1 MTAFFLALI
10 GAALVT
16 NLLLLLPAGA
26 DALRQR
32 PEQWTLLGPVSALLI
47 ALATPLSWLL
57 FKGVLAPLQLDA
69 LRLFIYLPL
78 LAAVA
83 WLCVSLLSRRSELA
97 REESDAASLPTTSP
111 GSPASWLLRGPLCV
125 SGGAALGSLLL
136 AESQS
141 FLLAIAQGIG
151 GGLGFWLA
159 LRVLADLLERVDR
172 QAIPRALRGAPLV
185 LISVGL
191 AGMALLGL
199 QGLVR

>member
-1 MTAFFLALI
+1 MTAFLLALI

-26 DALRQR
+26 DALRHR
-32 PEQWTLLGPVSALLI
+32 PEQWAQLGPVSALLI
-47 ALATPLSWLL
+47 TLATPLGWLL
-57 FKGVLAPLQLDA
+57 FHGVLMPLQLDA

-78 LAAVA
+78 LAAA
-83 WLCVSLLSRRSELA
+83 ACCCAYLFSRRSELA
-97 REESDAASLPTTSP
+97 REPGAVVQQETASISSRASSLLP
-111 GSPASWLLRGPLCV
+111 GA
-125 SGGAALGSLLL
+125 GAALGSLLL

-141 FLLAIAQGIG
+141 FALSIAQGIG

-159 LRVLADLLERVDR
+159 LRVLADLLARVDM
-172 QAIPRALRGAPLV
+172 QAVPKGLRGAPLL

-199 QGLVR
+199 QGLVH

>member
-1 MTAFFLALI
+1 MTAFLLALI

-16 NLLLLLPAGA
+16 NLLLVLPAGA

-32 PEQWTLLGPVSALLI
+32 PEQSAQSGPVSALLI
-47 ALATPLSWLL
+47 ALATPLGWLL
-57 FKGVLAPLQLDA
+57 FHGVLVPLQLDA

-83 WLCVSLLSRRSELA
+83 WFSIYLITALARRSELA
-97 REESDAASLPTTSP
+97 REPGAAVHQKTASTSSRASSLLPS
-111 GSPASWLLRGPLCV
+111 A
-125 SGGAALGSLLL
+125 GAALGGLLL

-141 FLLAIAQGIG
+141 FALAIAQGIG

-159 LRVLADLLERVDR
+159 LRVLADLLGRVDG
-172 QAIPRALRGAPLV
+172 QAVPRALRGAPLL